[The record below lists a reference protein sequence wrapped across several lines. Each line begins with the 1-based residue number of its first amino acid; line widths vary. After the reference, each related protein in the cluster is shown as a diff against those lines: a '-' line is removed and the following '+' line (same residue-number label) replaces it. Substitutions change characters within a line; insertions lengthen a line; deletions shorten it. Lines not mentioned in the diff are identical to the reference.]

1 MRCYI
6 ILIVYAICF
15 FFIILIEKVGE
26 LLKIFPQKEQVYLVE
41 KLDQSSGS
49 IEEAVISIL
58 NEQCKL

>member
-15 FFIILIEKVGE
+15 VFIILIEKVGE

>member
-1 MRCYI
+1 
-6 ILIVYAICF
+6 
-15 FFIILIEKVGE
+15 VGE

>member
-6 ILIVYAICF
+6 ILIVYAIFF
-15 FFIILIEKVGE
+15 FFIIFIEKVGE